1 MEDRPPRPSVG
12 GALSSEVR
20 QPDVEQVAIGL
31 RVLWLHA
38 RDDAELYEA
47 RDVKRRWR
55 LDVLNAVAPLGRAG
69 GERVE
74 RLPDRGVADRV
85 HLDLPAA
92 GVGSADCLE
101 QLVGRPQR
109 LATLLG
115 SFVGL

>member
-38 RDDAELYEA
+38 RDDAELHEA

-55 LDVLNAVAPLGRAG
+55 LDVLNAVARLGGAG
-69 GERVE
+69 GEGVKP
-74 RLPDRGVADRV
+74 LPDGRVADSV

-92 GVGSADCLE
+92 GVGGADRLE
-101 QLVGRPQR
+101 
-109 LATLLG
+109 
-115 SFVGL
+115 